1 MSAGEEKTFTS
12 KLVAGEH
19 ADKDADITVK
29 VTTVKERNLP
39 DADDEFAQLA
49 SEFDT
54 LDELTENL
62 RERLGRSKRMEQAAQ
77 ARDRLLDKLVEDT
90 EVPLPESVVAAEV
103 ETRTH
108 DAVHAF
114 DHDEDK
120 FGEFLSSQD
129 KTREQFDTETRE
141 EAEKAVRYR
150 LVLDTL
156 AAARRSRSGTR
167 SSPSGSCTRPSS
179 TAWPPSSSSSRS
191 SRPASSA

>member
-1 MSAGEEKTFTS
+1 
-12 KLVAGEH
+12 
-19 ADKDADITVK
+19 
-29 VTTVKERNLP
+29 
-39 DADDEFAQLA
+39 
-49 SEFDT
+49 
-54 LDELTENL
+54 
-62 RERLGRSKRMEQAAQ
+62 MEQAAQ

-156 AAARRSRSGTR
+156 ADREEISVGDQELTERIMYQAQQYGMAPEQFVQQIQQAGQLGVIYQDVRRPRR
-167 SSPSGSCTRPSS
+167 
-179 TAWPPSSSSSRS
+179 
-191 SRPASSA
+191 